1 MGTSPNNEN
10 RKQNKKENDNIKH
23 IYIDIN
29 LKDSNTFNQESTVD
43 KIQNGNSDSA
53 SQQLNSN
60 VNENKIG
67 NASNEFSVFNSTNFK
82 QDIEIEKEKGKE
94 KENETK
100 KGNIDPFSG
109 GQIDQNPTKGNSPTK
124 KDNVYLF
131 SGGQFE
137 KDTPEN
143 TENTTKGRNIDMN
156 NINIINSISN
166 YEKYNKDNNIDN
178 SNINF
183 SSIDNIN
190 NNNNIDNSN
199 VNNNNIDNRNVNNNN
214 IDNSNIKDKEEEDE
228 KIYTNDKFEEDK
240 KEEVNEEI
248 KEIDEKLKISAN
260 FNKIKDICEK
270 EGKFPFFLKISDN
283 KPEFLLVSKNQSLSQ
298 ILKMR
303 NIDDRNISIF
313 CRANQVLLDET
324 FEKQNLKNFCIIE
337 INEVF

>member
-143 TENTTKGRNIDMN
+143 TENTTKGRNIGMN

-183 SSIDNIN
+183 SSIDN
-190 NNNNIDNSN
+190 SN
-199 VNNNNIDNRNVNNNN
+199 VNNNNIDNSNVNNNN
-214 IDNSNIKDKEEEDE
+214 IDNSNIKDKEEEEE

-248 KEIDEKLKISAN
+248 KENDEKLKISAN

-270 EGKFPFFLKISDN
+270 KANFLS
-283 KPEFLLVSKNQSLSQ
+283 F
-298 ILKMR
+298 
-303 NIDDRNISIF
+303 
-313 CRANQVLLDET
+313 
-324 FEKQNLKNFCIIE
+324 
-337 INEVF
+337 